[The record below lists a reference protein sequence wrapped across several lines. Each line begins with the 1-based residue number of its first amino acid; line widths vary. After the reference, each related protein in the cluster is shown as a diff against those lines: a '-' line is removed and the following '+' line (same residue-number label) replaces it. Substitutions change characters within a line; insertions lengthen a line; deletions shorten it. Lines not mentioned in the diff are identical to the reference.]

1 LAANGSYTARMP
13 SPTIEAVL
21 FDYGG
26 VFTASPF
33 SAADDFCAKV
43 GLTREELFRVI
54 FGPYEC
60 DTDHPWHRMER
71 GELAIEVAR
80 EEIRSLALEK
90 GAEVDLF
97 EFFMAIGAVSQGPIT
112 PMIDCARKLKEDGLR
127 TAIVT
132 NNIAEFSEH
141 WRKSLPLEELFD
153 VVIDSSQVGLRKP
166 DPRIFALAL
175 ERLGGIEAHRAAFLD
190 DFPGNVAAAR
200 DLGFHAILVEPD
212 PLPAIEQLLRLLA

>member
-1 LAANGSYTARMP
+1 MP
-13 SPTIEAVL
+13 APKIEAVL

-43 GLTREELFRVI
+43 GLTKEQLFRII
-54 FGPYEC
+54 FGPYDL

-71 GELAIEVAR
+71 GELAIETAR
-80 EEIRSLALEK
+80 EEIGALAREK

-97 EFFMAIGAVSQGPIT
+97 EFFMAIGAVSQGVIA
-112 PMIDCARKLKEDGLR
+112 PMIDCARQLKADGLR

-132 NNIAEFSEH
+132 NNIAEFAEH
-141 WRKSLPLEELFD
+141 WRKSLPLDELFD

-166 DPRIFALAL
+166 DPRIFALTL
-175 ERLGGIEAHRAAFLD
+175 DRLGGVEPKRAAFLD

-212 PLPAIEQLLRLLA
+212 PLPAIEQLRRLLT

>member
-1 LAANGSYTARMP
+1 MP
-13 SPTIEAVL
+13 TPKIEAVL

-43 GLTREELFRVI
+43 GLSKEQLFHVI
-54 FGPYEC
+54 FGPYDR

-80 EEIRSLALEK
+80 DEIGALARER

-97 EFFMAIGAVSQGPIT
+97 EFFMAIGAVSQGMIA
-112 PMIDCARKLKEDGLR
+112 PMIDCARRLKTDGLR

-132 NNIAEFSEH
+132 NNIAEFSAH
-141 WRKSLPLEELFD
+141 WRSTLPLDELFD
-153 VVIDSSQVGLRKP
+153 VVVDSSQVGLRKP
-166 DPRIFALAL
+166 DPRIFALTL
-175 ERLGGIEAHRAAFLD
+175 ERLGGVEPTRAAFLD

-212 PLPAIEQLLRLLA
+212 PLPAIEELLRLLS

>member
-1 LAANGSYTARMP
+1 MP
-13 SPTIEAVL
+13 SRTIEAVL

-43 GLTREELFRVI
+43 GLTREELFTVI
-54 FGPYEC
+54 FGPYDR

-71 GELAIEVAR
+71 GEMAIEAARDEIRALAR
-80 EEIRSLALEK
+80 EQ

-97 EFFMAIGAVSQGPIT
+97 EFFMAIGAVSQGPIA
-112 PMIDCARKLKEDGLR
+112 PMIECARKLKTDGLR
-127 TAIVT
+127 TALVT
-132 NNIAEFSEH
+132 NNVAEFSAH
-141 WRKSLPLEELFD
+141 WRKTLPLDELFD
-153 VVIDSSQVGLRKP
+153 VVVDSSQVGLRKP
-166 DPRIFALAL
+166 DPRIFALTL
-175 ERLGGIEAHRAAFLD
+175 ERLGGVEASRAAFLD

-212 PLPAIEQLLRLLA
+212 PLPAIDQLLRLLD

>member
-1 LAANGSYTARMP
+1 MP
-13 SPTIEAVL
+13 NPCIDAVL

-43 GLTREELFRVI
+43 GLTREQLFHVI
-54 FGPYEC
+54 FGPYDR

-71 GELAIEVAR
+71 GELAIELAR
-80 EEIRSLALEK
+80 DEIRELSRQR
-90 GAEVDLF
+90 GTDIDLF
-97 EFFMAIGAVSQGPIT
+97 EFFMAIGSISSGVIE
-112 PMIDCARKLKEDGLR
+112 PMIDCVRRLKADGLR

-141 WRKSLPLEELFD
+141 WRKSLPLDELFD
-153 VVIDSSQVGLRKP
+153 VVVDSSQVGLRKP
-166 DPRIFALAL
+166 DPRIFALTL
-175 ERLGGIEAHRAAFLD
+175 ERLGGIEASRAAFLD

-212 PLPAIEQLLRLLA
+212 PLPAIDELLRLLR